1 MGLMLLSGIF
11 ASDQKIKVVDALLLA
26 VIGVVIVFI
35 MLIALMLIVTAV
47 GKIFDGSE
55 KLQKEHPEW
64 GEKIAD
70 IKSKMMFWKKKEANG
85 NSNANVSVNEDE
97 QQNKSSKTAEVAK
110 GTCGE
115 LKLINTDERDAAMI
129 MAIVADSTG
138 TPLNELRFKSI
149 KRVEDEEK

>member
-1 MGLMLLSGIF
+1 MALSLLSGVF
-11 ASDQKIKVVDALLLA
+11 NSTDKIKVTDALLLA
-26 VIGVVIVFI
+26 VIGIVIVFVV
-35 MLIALMLIVTAV
+35 LIVLMLIVTAV

-70 IKSKMMFWKKKEANG
+70 VKSKMMFWKKFQKQESASEG
-85 NSNANVSVNEDE
+85 AVNVPL
-97 QQNKSSKTAEVAK
+97 AE

-115 LKLINTDERDAAMI
+115 FKLINTDERDAAMI
-129 MAIVADSTG
+129 MAIVADTTG

-149 KRVEDEEK
+149 KRLEEEK

>member
-1 MGLMLLSGIF
+1 MGLMLFSGVIDKT
-11 ASDQKIKVVDALLLA
+11 AKIGVVDALLLA
-26 VIGVVIVFI
+26 LIGIVIVFI
-35 MLIALMLIVTAV
+35 VLIALMLIVTIE

-55 KLQKEHPEW
+55 KLQKAHPEW
-64 GEKIAD
+64 GEKLAEV
-70 IKSKMMFWKKKEANG
+70 KSKMMFWKKTDKAAQPEVQ
-85 NSNANVSVNEDE
+85 SEPL
-97 QQNKSSKTAEVAK
+97 AE

-149 KRVEDEEK
+149 KKVEVEEK